1 MNSFRTICQFTFNP
15 FMTEAVIYMIT
26 ASDMKGLTGF
36 DYCVDILTQ
45 RTLFL
50 FKIDRE
56 NE

>member
-1 MNSFRTICQFTFNP
+1 
-15 FMTEAVIYMIT
+15 MIT

-36 DYCVDILTQ
+36 DYYVDILTQ

>member
-1 MNSFRTICQFTFNP
+1 MNSVRTICLFTFNP

>member
-1 MNSFRTICQFTFNP
+1 
-15 FMTEAVIYMIT
+15 MIT

-36 DYCVDILTQ
+36 DYCIDILTQ